1 MRLSARAAFALAPI
15 AVVSACGGEA
25 PPPVGPTVASSAS
38 APPIASQ
45 APAGPIVPSIDE
57 AALDK
62 NVAPC
67 DDFYQFAC
75 GSWIRANPVPDD
87 EVAWGRSFS
96 AIHEKNQQL
105 LKAILEKDAAGNGGD
120 DAYAKPLGDYYA
132 ACMDEDGLE
141 KRGTAD
147 LHGELEALEKISSLT
162 GLMAEI
168 AHLHTLGVGAMFD
181 FDSQID
187 AKDATQVI
195 GGMSQGGLGL
205 PDRDYYIDPEP
216 PKGAPKKGDKGAAA
230 PEPAKKTH
238 KQEIREFYAGHVE
251 RMFALAGAKP
261 VKAKANATTV
271 MRIETLLARASMT
284 NVELRDPKKTYH
296 RLDRSGLKT
305 LAPRLDWDG
314 YFAGLGVATLQAI
327 NVAQPD
333 FAKALNDLA
342 TSVPLADW
350 KVYLRWHLLHRAA
363 ASLPSRFVQED
374 FGYQQKLRGAKTL
387 APRWK
392 RCVRSADGALGEAL
406 AQPFVKRTL
415 GPEGKANTLGMVQA
429 IEAAMGDNLSHL
441 SWMDDATRAKAIEKL
456 GKIRNKIAYPDAW
469 RNYDALKVDRA
480 SYWGNRVAATQFEV
494 KRQLA
499 KIGKPVDHN
508 EWEMTPPTVNAYY
521 EPTLNEIV
529 FPAGILQPPFYGNA
543 QTRGTN
549 FGGIGMVIGH
559 EITHGFDDEG
569 RQYDAMGNLSDWWS
583 PKVSADFDQRAACVA
598 EQFDGYVAVADA
610 HVNGK
615 LTLGENI
622 ADLGGLKISYAAFE
636 KQVHDSPPTASYAY
650 TEDQQFFLGFAQ
662 SWCETMRPEMLHTLV
677 ATNPHSPPN
686 FRVDG
691 PLSNL
696 PTFAAAFSC
705 KAGDRMVR
713 ANACEIW

>member
-1 MRLSARAAFALAPI
+1 MRLSARAVLALTPLAI
-15 AVVSACGGEA
+15 VSACGGEA
-25 PPPVGPTVASSAS
+25 PAPVGPNPQPAPSAS
-38 APPIASQ
+38 AIAVASQ
-45 APAGPIVPSIDE
+45 SPAGPVMPSIDE
-57 AALDK
+57 NSLDK
-62 NVAPC
+62 NVAAC

-75 GSWIRANPVPDD
+75 GNWIRSNPVPDD
-87 EVAWGRSFS
+87 ESQWGRSFS
-96 AIHEKNQQL
+96 VIHEKNQLL
-105 LKAILEKDAAGNGGD
+105 LKAILEKDAAGGGGD

-132 ACMDEDGLE
+132 ACMDEAGIE

-147 LHGELEALEKISSLT
+147 LDAELRAIEKISSLNA
-162 GLMAEI
+162 LMVEI
-168 AHLHTLGVGAMFD
+168 AHLHTLAVGVVFE

-187 AKDATQVI
+187 AKDATHVI
-195 GGMSQGGLGL
+195 GAVSQGGLGL
-205 PDRDYYIDPEP
+205 PDRDYYIDAELPR
-216 PKGAPKKGDKGAAA
+216 GAAK
-230 PEPAKKTH
+230 AKRTH
-238 KQEIREFYAGHVE
+238 KQEVRDFYQGHVE
-251 RMFALAGAKP
+251 RMFALAGARP
-261 VKAKANATTV
+261 AKAKANAATV
-271 MRIETLLARASMT
+271 MRIETQLARASMT

-296 RLDRSGLKT
+296 RLDRTGLKA

-314 YFAGLGVATLQAI
+314 YFAGLGLPALQAM

-363 ASLPSRFVQED
+363 ASLPAKFVQED
-374 FGYQQKLRGAKTL
+374 FTYQQKLRGAKTL

-392 RCVRSADGALGEAL
+392 RCVRSVDGALGEAL
-406 AQPFVKRTL
+406 AQPFVKETL
-415 GPEGKANTLGMVQA
+415 GPDGKSNTLTMVKE

-441 SWMDDATRAKAIEKL
+441 AWMDDATRAKALEKL
-456 GKIRNKIAYPDAW
+456 GKIRNKIAYPDTW

-480 SYWGNRVAATQFEV
+480 SYWANRVAATSFEV

-549 FGGIGMVIGH
+549 FGGIGVVIGH

-569 RQYDAMGNLSDWWS
+569 RQYDAMGNLADWWS
-583 PKVSADFDQRAACVA
+583 PSVSADFDQRAACVA
-598 EQFDGYVAVADA
+598 EQFDGYVAIDDA

-622 ADLGGLKISYAAFE
+622 ADLGGLKISYAAFK
-636 KQVHDSPPTASYAY
+636 KQVQESPPSASYAY

-662 SWCETMRPEMLHTLV
+662 SWCETLRPEMLHTLV
-677 ATNPHSPPN
+677 ASNPHSPPN

-696 PTFAAAFSC
+696 PQFAAAFSC
-705 KAGDRMVR
+705 KAGDKMVR
-713 ANACEIW
+713 AKACEIW